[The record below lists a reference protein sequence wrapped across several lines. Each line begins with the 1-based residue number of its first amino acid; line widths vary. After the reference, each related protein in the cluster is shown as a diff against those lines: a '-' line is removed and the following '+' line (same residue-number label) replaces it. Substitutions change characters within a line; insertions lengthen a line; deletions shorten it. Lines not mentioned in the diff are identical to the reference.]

1 MEKNGK
7 ERKNDRERNIDRKRE
22 REREE
27 KKVAVG
33 GTRAALGGVTGAV
46 GPWPASC

>member
-7 ERKNDRERNIDRKRE
+7 ERKNDIERNIDRK